1 MRDETWILIH
11 RLENKKIIGSKWIW
25 RVKKLSSI
33 LVGLLKSRIVVKRFD
48 QVYGFDFAEIFNSL
62 VK

>member
-11 RLENKKIIGSKWIW
+11 RLENKKIIESKWIW
-25 RVKKLSSI
+25 GVKKLSSI

-48 QVYGFDFAEIFNSL
+48 QVYGFDFAEIFSSL